1 MKWFIYSISSLA
13 TAAVITVLVVAGST
27 IYTLFSLGENSPI
40 GEAFFGAMR
49 LQSEAIPDGG
59 VRMQMS
65 MVDPAPVVVT
75 LILLTVFIFAVI
87 VAYKRLSAYRAQP
100 IAEKS

>member
-27 IYTLFSLGENSPI
+27 IYTLFSLGENSPM

-49 LQSEAIPDGG
+49 LQSEAVPDGG

-87 VAYKRLSAYRAQP
+87 VAYKRLSAYRAQL

>member
-1 MKWFIYSISSLA
+1 MKWFTYSISSFA
-13 TAAVITVLVVAGST
+13 TAAVATVAVVIGST
-27 IYTLFSLGENSPI
+27 IYTLFSLGENSPM
-40 GEAFFGAMR
+40 GEAFFGAV
-49 LQSEAIPDGG
+49 LLESIALPDGG

-65 MVDPAPVVVT
+65 MVNPAPVVVT

-87 VAYKRLSAYRAQP
+87 VAYKRLSAYRAQL

>member
-1 MKWFIYSISSLA
+1 MKWFTYSIYSLA
-13 TAAVITVLVVAGST
+13 TAAVVTVLVVAGST
-27 IYTLFSLGENSPI
+27 IYTLFSLGENSPM
-40 GEAFFGAMR
+40 GEAFFGAM
-49 LQSEAIPDGG
+49 LLESIALPGGG
-59 VRMQMS
+59 VSMRMS

-87 VAYKRLSAYRAQP
+87 VAYNRLSAYRAQL

>member
-49 LQSEAIPDGG
+49 LQSEAIPDGV

-87 VAYKRLSAYRAQP
+87 VAYKRFSAYRAQL